1 METQNLIENAKEKLM
16 KKNCDM
22 IIANN
27 LKVEGAGF
35 QTDTNVATI
44 IKKDT
49 IETLDKMSKYD
60 LGKTILHHICDIMD
74 EKKGASKC

>member
-1 METQNLIENAKEKLM
+1 MCIRDSAKEKLL

-35 QTDTNVATI
+35 QTNTNVATI
-44 IKKDT
+44 IEKDT
-49 IETLDKMSKYD
+49 IQTLDKMSKYD
-60 LGKTILHHICDIMD
+60 LGKTILHRILNIMK
-74 EKKGASKC
+74 EKKGEPTC